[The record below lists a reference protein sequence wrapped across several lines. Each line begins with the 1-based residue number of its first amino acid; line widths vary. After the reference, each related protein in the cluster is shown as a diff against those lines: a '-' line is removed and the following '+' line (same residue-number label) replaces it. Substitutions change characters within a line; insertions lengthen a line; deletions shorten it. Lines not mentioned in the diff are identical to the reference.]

1 MFAVHATPP
10 CALLQTTPQ
19 PPQFDVVV
27 VETSQP
33 LAALPSQLPKPALQ
47 VIPQAPFVHDA
58 VPFVLLQTLPQALQL
73 SGSVLMFF
81 SQPFE

>member
-10 CALLQTTPQ
+10 CALLQTIPQ
-19 PPQFDVVV
+19 PPQFEVVV

-33 LAALPSQLPKPALQ
+33 LVALPSQLPKPALQ
-47 VIPQAPFVHDA
+47 VIPQTPFVHDA